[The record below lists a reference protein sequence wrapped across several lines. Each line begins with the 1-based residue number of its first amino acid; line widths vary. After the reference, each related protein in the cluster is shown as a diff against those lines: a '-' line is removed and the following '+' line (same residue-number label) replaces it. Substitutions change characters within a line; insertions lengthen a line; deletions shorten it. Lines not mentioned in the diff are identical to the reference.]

1 MASFRIR
8 TPAEYLLLLW
18 RRRYFILIP
27 FLIVS
32 GALCY
37 AVYRLPNVY
46 ESSAFIIVDP
56 PKVSTNYVQPVNTLD
71 ATARLSALQKLV
83 TSRTELQRLIERFNL
98 YPEQRQQNAPVEALV
113 ERMAKQIEIKPQSAA
128 QGVYA
133 FTISYRYA
141 VPDQARDVTAE
152 LTSRL
157 INANSDSELQKVY
170 TTVDQIEERVRDV
183 RQQLEKIETERA
195 RYYITNPDA
204 SPNQEQSLVGQLNSL
219 GTVRQSQ
226 QTSIDALRS
235 QISLNEQLLGTL
247 KSQADIEPETPL
259 AVGQTEGQL
268 RTRRAELEGRLRKLL
283 TEYTEKAPEVKAVRA
298 EIESLNAEFDDLK
311 KSDDQSKQVKRA
323 ARANN
328 PQVAQLELKLAADRR
343 DLKQKEDELARI
355 NARFAELQARLNRT
369 PLLAVEALKIDRDY
383 TTLRKRYEDLLAQQ
397 DNARFSAKV
406 INDFSGETF
415 RLIDPASLP
424 EQPVSPQRRV
434 LYPLSLLLGL
444 AAGLLA
450 AGASLAR
457 ELVTIRDARDVAHYA
472 GLPLLV
478 SVPELTTENERR
490 LAPLVTTAKI
500 VGAGLLIL
508 VSWPLLYQLIK
519 LSRVLDLFTQSS
531 Y

>member
-8 TPAEYLLLLW
+8 TPAEYLFMLW
-18 RRRYFILIP
+18 RRRYYILVP
-27 FLIVS
+27 LLIVS

-37 AVYRLPNVY
+37 AIYKLPNIY
-46 ESSAFIIVDP
+46 ESSSFIIVDP
-56 PKVSTNYVQPVNTLD
+56 PKVSSTYVQPVNTLD

-83 TSRTELQRLIERFNL
+83 TSRTELQRLIERFDL
-98 YPEQRQQNAPVEALV
+98 YPEQRKQNMPVETLV
-113 ERMAKQIEIKPQSAA
+113 ERMVKQVDLKTQSAS
-128 QGVYA
+128 QGIYA
-133 FTISYRYA
+133 FTVSFRHA
-141 VPDQARDVTAE
+141 DPTKARDVAAE
-152 LTSRL
+152 LTTRI

-170 TTVDQIEERVRDV
+170 ATVDQIEERVKDV
-183 RQQLEKIETERA
+183 RVQLEKIETERA
-195 RYYITNPDA
+195 RYFVQNPDA

-235 QISLNEQLLGTL
+235 QISLNEQLLGTI
-247 KSQADIEPETPL
+247 KSQVDVEPETPI

-311 KSDDQSKQVKRA
+311 KSDEQNKQVKRT
-323 ARANN
+323 ARANK

-343 DLKQKEDELARI
+343 DLKLKEDEMGRI
-355 NARFAELQARLNRT
+355 NARYGELQARLNKT
-369 PLLAVEALKIDRDY
+369 PLLGVEAIKIDRDY
-383 TTLRKRYEDLLAQQ
+383 MTLRKRYDDLLAQQ

-424 EQPVSPQRRV
+424 EQPVSPQRRI
-434 LYPLSLLLGL
+434 LYPLALLLGL
-444 AAGLLA
+444 AIGLLA

-457 ELVTIRDARDVAHYA
+457 ELVTIRDARDVQHYA

-478 SVPELTTENERR
+478 SVPELVTENERR
-490 LAPLVTTAKI
+490 LIPLVTTAKVI
-500 VGAGLLIL
+500 GALLLIL
-508 VSWPLLYQLIK
+508 VSWPVLYQLIK
-519 LSRVLDLFTQSS
+519 FSRVLDLFTQSS

>member
-8 TPAEYLLLLW
+8 TPAEYLFMLW
-18 RRRYFILIP
+18 RRRYYILVP
-27 FLIVS
+27 LLIVS
-32 GALCY
+32 GALSY
-37 AVYRLPNVY
+37 AIYKLPNVY
-46 ESSAFIIVDP
+46 ESSSFIIVDP
-56 PKVSTNYVQPVNTLD
+56 PKVSSTYVQPVNQLD

-83 TSRTELQRLIERFNL
+83 TSRTELQRLIERFKL
-98 YPEQRQQNAPVEALV
+98 YPEQLSQNVPVETLV
-113 ERMAKQIEIKPQSAA
+113 ERMVKQIDLKTQSAA
-128 QGVYA
+128 AGVYA
-133 FTISYRYA
+133 FTVSFRHA
-141 VPDQARDVTAE
+141 DPSKARDVTAE
-152 LTSRL
+152 LTTRI

-170 TTVDQIEERVRDV
+170 ATVDQIEERVKDV
-183 RQQLEKIETERA
+183 RVQLEKIETERA
-195 RYYITNPDA
+195 RYFVQNPDA

-235 QISLNEQLLGTL
+235 QISLNEQLLGTI
-247 KSQADIEPETPL
+247 KSQVDVEPETPL

-298 EIESLNAEFDDLK
+298 EIESLNAEFEDLK
-311 KSDDQSKQVKRA
+311 KSDDQNKQVKRA

-328 PQVAQLELKLAADRR
+328 PQVAQIELKLAADRR
-343 DLKQKEDELARI
+343 DLKLKEDEMGRI
-355 NARFAELQARLNRT
+355 NARYSELQARLNKT
-369 PLLAVEALKIDRDY
+369 PLLGVEALKIDRDY
-383 TTLRKRYEDLLAQQ
+383 MTLRKRYDDLLAQQ

-424 EQPVSPQRRV
+424 EQPVSPQRRI
-434 LYPLSLLLGL
+434 LYPLALLLGL
-444 AAGLLA
+444 GIGLLA

-457 ELVTIRDARDVAHYA
+457 ELVTIRDARDVQHYA

-478 SVPELTTENERR
+478 AVPELVTENERR
-490 LAPLVTTAKI
+490 LVPLVTAAKVI
-500 VGAGLLIL
+500 GAMLLIL
-508 VSWPLLYQLIK
+508 VSWPVLYQLIK
-519 LSRVLDLFTQSS
+519 FSRVLDLFTQSS